1 MIDTQY
7 GTRISQ
13 RDLNKRSHHC
23 WRKKLSTC
31 RENDTTTNED
41 IAMTSSMSI
50 TDQGREGELEDE
62 REAKRKKG
70 KGSTGEIDSVTW

>member
-1 MIDTQY
+1 
-7 GTRISQ
+7 
-13 RDLNKRSHHC
+13 
-23 WRKKLSTC
+23 
-31 RENDTTTNED
+31 
-41 IAMTSSMSI
+41 MTSSMSI